1 MPIMSISLPDDL
13 AARLQDLCRQ
23 TGRSLNDL
31 VAEAL
36 EENLENLED
45 LDDLEDLHLA
55 EQRIRDQRAG
65 RSRTCSSEEV
75 EAIIDA
81 LYDAM
86 EDAME
91 DGTDDGTVPGR

>member
-13 AARLQDLCRQ
+13 AARLQELCRQ
-23 TGRSLNDL
+23 TGRSLNGL
-31 VAEAL
+31 VVEAQ
-36 EENLENLED
+36 EENLDD

-65 RSRTCSSEEV
+65 RARTCNSEEV

-81 LYDAM
+81 MDDAM
-86 EDAME
+86 D
-91 DGTDDGTVPGR
+91 DGTDDGTVPER